1 MPYRCAPVGVVTA
14 DMAWM
19 VVQEDGTPVGMSRF
33 ASQKPVRLKS
43 TAEIWP
49 SLRKV
54 AWKNNHDQRRLF
66 RCASS

>member
-33 ASQKPVRLKS
+33 ASQKACQ
-43 TAEIWP
+43 AE
-49 SLRKV
+49 V
-54 AWKNNHDQRRLF
+54 DRRNL
-66 RCASS
+66 AELEEGGLEE